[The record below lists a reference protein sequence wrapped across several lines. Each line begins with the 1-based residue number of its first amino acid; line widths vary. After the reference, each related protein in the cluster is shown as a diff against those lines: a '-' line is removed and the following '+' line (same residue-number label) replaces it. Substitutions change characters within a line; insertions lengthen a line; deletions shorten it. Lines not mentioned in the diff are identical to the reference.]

1 MALNFFYFY
10 LLQIFESMNLV
21 VFTFL
26 FTHLFLAVLGLGCC
40 TQGFSSCTSGASLP
54 RSVGL
59 LVAVASLAADCE
71 LWGVQASAVM
81 AHGLSCRVACGI
93 FLNQGLKPRPLRW
106 QMDSGPPGKPH

>member
-1 MALNFFYFY
+1 MEGNRELLMALIFFYFY
-10 LLQIFESMNLV
+10 LLQIFESTNLV

-40 TQGFSSCTSGASLP
+40 ML
-54 RSVGL
+54 GL

-71 LWGVQASAVM
+71 LQGAQASAVV
-81 AHGLSCRVACGI
+81 AHGLSSRVACGI
-93 FLNQGLKPRPLRW
+93 LLDQGLKPRPLRW